1 MAEDKAAENPEGKK
15 KLPIVPIL
23 LGILVVVIVAVGAV
37 FATLM
42 LTNSLSGNALES
54 ELEAIESASQDAGSG
69 AASESEENVPVE
81 PQLMATPNPTRLD
94 TLYYEM
100 ARPLT
105 ANLTASRKVMQVTVA
120 IMTHYDQMVVNNIQ
134 KHELSIRSA
143 MLTVLS
149 NTPEED
155 LLRPNFREELG
166 EKLRITINS
175 VLEEFEDF
183 GGVEAVFFSEF
194 LVQ

>member
-1 MAEDKAAENPEGKK
+1 MAEEKDSESGEVKK

-23 LGILVVVIVAVGAV
+23 LGVLIVLVVAIGAV

-42 LTNSLSGNALES
+42 MTNSLSDNQLES
-54 ELEAIESASQDAGSG
+54 ELDAIESSSRDAESG
-69 AASESEENVPVE
+69 ASPELEEVIPAE
-81 PQLMATPNPTRLD
+81 PKLMATPNPTRLD

-120 IMTHYDQMVVNNIQ
+120 IMTHYDQMVVDNIM